1 MKAVVVFDMPDGA
14 NADDYYVKS
23 ALVLHKG
30 DKPFQVDK
38 VAVEFYNFPLR
49 PLPQKKDTF
58 GKLTLDK
65 MAEYI
70 GYNKCLEELEK

>member
-38 VAVEFYNFPLR
+38 VAVKFYNHLLK
-49 PLPQKKDTF
+49 PLPH
-58 GKLTLDK
+58 KLQADWYADGYKEGFNACLD
-65 MAEYI
+65 EI
-70 GYNKCLEELEK
+70 TGERE